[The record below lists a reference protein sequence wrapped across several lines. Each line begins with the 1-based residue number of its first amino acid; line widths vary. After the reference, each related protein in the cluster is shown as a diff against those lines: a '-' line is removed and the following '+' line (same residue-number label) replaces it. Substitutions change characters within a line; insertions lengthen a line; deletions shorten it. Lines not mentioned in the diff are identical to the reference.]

1 MLMNE
6 SIEQFRQYVREFAQR
21 EIAPLATSVDRDNEF
36 PTPLWKKLG
45 QAKLH
50 GLTISKQYG
59 GTDQGYL
66 AHLIAM
72 EEVSRAS
79 GSIGLSYC
87 AHSNICLDNL
97 YRNADEDQRK
107 RYVPKLCNGEW
118 VGALAMSEPSAGS
131 DVVGSMTC
139 HAEHDGSNWIANGV
153 KKWITNGPDADVYI
167 VYMRTK
173 TGKDSHSITAFVIER
188 TMHGFSI
195 GNKTD
200 KLGMRGSNTCELYF
214 ENCKIPDENV
224 LGKINEGV
232 KILMSGLDSERLLLS
247 GGPLGIMQSALDI
260 VLPYIK
266 QRQQFNRPIGTFE
279 LMQGKLADMYTA
291 LQAARAFSY
300 KTAEQYD
307 NGVTSRKDAAACYL
321 FASEAA
327 IKVSLEAI
335 QCLGAPGYMNDSP
348 ASRLIRDAK
357 VYDIGGGTNEI
368 RRMLIGRELYEDK

>member
-1 MLMNE
+1 MK
-6 SIEQFRQYVREFAQR
+6 STVEQFRQFVREYAQR
-21 EIAPLATSVDRDNEF
+21 EIAPLAADIDRENEF

-45 QAKLH
+45 QVKLL
-50 GLTISKQYG
+50 GLTIPKKLG
-59 GTDQGYL
+59 GTDKGYL
-66 AHLIAM
+66 AHLVAM
-72 EEVSRAS
+72 EEISRAS
-79 GSIGLSYC
+79 ASIGLSYC

-97 YRNADEDQRK
+97 FRNANPEQREK
-107 RYVPKLCNGEW
+107 YIPKLCTGEW
-118 VGALAMSEPSAGS
+118 VGALAMSEPTAGS

-139 HAEHDGSNWIANGV
+139 HAEHNGTNWVANGV

-167 VYMRTK
+167 VYMRTR
-173 TGKDSHSITAFVIER
+173 TGTDSHTITAFIVER
-188 TMHGFSI
+188 TMQGFSV
-195 GNKTD
+195 GAKTD

-214 ENCKIPDENV
+214 ENCKIPQENM

-232 KILMSGLDSERLLLS
+232 KILMSGLDSERLILS

-266 QRQQFNRPIGTFE
+266 ERKQFNRPIGSFE

-300 KTAEQYD
+300 KSAEQFD
-307 NGVTSRKDAAACYL
+307 NGITSRKDAAACYL

-327 IKVSLEAI
+327 VKVALEAI

-348 ASRLIRDAK
+348 ASRLVRDAK

-368 RRMLIGRELYEDK
+368 RRMLIGRELFEAK